1 MRCQVKRLVSVGQ
14 GQRGDVTGARKPW
27 QGWQILRLETAVML
41 QGEALLAWESRT
53 GGLLEAGGDRGGEAG
68 ACRSRGRTWL
78 LPAPTLQ
85 APSSRLCCRAL
96 FGELKF
102 QLL

>member
-1 MRCQVKRLVSVGQ
+1 MSLALENPGKDGRSCVWRL
-14 GQRGDVTGARKPW
+14 
-27 QGWQILRLETAVML
+27 LVML